1 VARVIA
7 FGDYARGRRRQEA
20 RALHAQCCT
29 ILAATVAHAR
39 VAAADAPAREQPMRL
54 ARLRKLEALEAY
66 ALALV

>member
-7 FGDYARGRRRQEA
+7 LGEYARGRRQREA
-20 RALHAQCCT
+20 RALHARCCAIVT
-29 ILAATVAHAR
+29 ASVAHAR
-39 VAAADAPAREQPMRL
+39 AAAAGAVPGERPMRL